1 MIKKILK
8 IIDEKKI
15 ISQREIAE
23 YLNISLG
30 SVNKNIKIA
39 LLKELI
45 LVERISY
52 RESKY
57 TLTTKGKDFFKQHED
72 ISIAIVLLAGKVKS
86 LNKSL
91 GEVFLEDQPLIERH
105 IKVLEK
111 NKVKKIIFVVEEKN
125 EYYSNLEK
133 KYRGIQFIENKLYKK
148 TGNMYSLYLT
158 RSHIQEDF
166 LLLDG
171 DLVYESKVI
180 DEILKNSKKNI
191 TVIDKNIDERDDILY
206 VDTKEN
212 RLKNLSKDRLSLQN
226 ISGQLIGISKIEYK
240 SYLKMINK
248 FTKINNSMYFYEYFF
263 SDIDIF
269 EKFYILE
276 KDDIIWGEIDNLKQY
291 KYLLKYILP
300 KLREENESKNS
311 SNLSCWYGN

>member
-1 MIKKILK
+1 MFNSSQKESEELIKKIFKLISQK
-8 IIDEKKI
+8 NL

-57 TLTTKGKDFFKQHED
+57 TLTTKGKEFLKQQED
-72 ISIAIVLLAGKVKS
+72 VSIAVILLAGKIKS
-86 LNKSL
+86 LNISL
-91 GEVFLEDQPLIERH
+91 GEVFLENQTLAERH
-105 IKVLEK
+105 IKILQK
-111 NKVKKIIFVVEEKN
+111 NKVKRIIFVVEEKN
-125 EYYSNLEK
+125 KYYFNLEN
-133 KYRGIQFIENKLYKK
+133 KYKDIQFIENKLYKK

-158 RSHIQEDF
+158 RNYIQEDF

-171 DLVYESKVI
+171 DLVYESKAI
-180 DEILKNSKKNI
+180 GEILKNSNKNI
-191 TVIDKNIDERDDILY
+191 TLIDKNIDERDDILY

-212 RLKNLSKDRLSLQN
+212 TLINLSKDKLSLQN
-226 ISGQLIGISKIEYK
+226 ISGQLMGISKIEYRN
-240 SYLKMINK
+240 YLKMINK
-248 FTKINNSMYFYEYFF
+248 FTKIKNSMYFYEYFF
-263 SDIDIF
+263 SDEEIF
-269 EKFYILE
+269 EKFYTLE

-300 KLREENESKNS
+300 KLREEE
-311 SNLSCWYGN
+311 

>member
-8 IIDEKKI
+8 LIFKKNLI
-15 ISQREIAE
+15 TQREISE
-23 YLNISLG
+23 YLDISLG
-30 SVNKNIKIA
+30 SVNKNIKMA

-57 TLTTKGKDFFKQHED
+57 ILTPKGKDFLNQQENT
-72 ISIAIVLLAGKVKS
+72 SLAIILLAGKVKS
-86 LNKSL
+86 LDRSL
-91 GEVFLEDQPLIERH
+91 GEVFLEDKTLVERH
-105 IKVLEK
+105 IWILEK
-111 NKVKKIIFVVEEKN
+111 NKIEKIIFVVEEKN
-125 EYYSNLEK
+125 EYYSNLEN
-133 KYRGIQFIENKLYKK
+133 KYKNIQFIENKLYKK

-158 RSHIQEDF
+158 RSRIQEDF

-171 DLVYESKVI
+171 DLVYESDII
-180 DEILKNSKKNI
+180 DEILKNTKKNI

-226 ISGQLIGISKIEYK
+226 ISGQLMGISKIEYK
-240 SYLKMINK
+240 SYLKMIGK

-263 SDIDIF
+263 SDKEIF
-269 EKFYILE
+269 EEFYTLE
-276 KDDIIWGEIDNLKQY
+276 KNNIIWGEIDNLKQY

-300 KLREENESKNS
+300 KLREEE
-311 SNLSCWYGN
+311 